1 MFRTK
6 SHNTRSLMSR
16 ELETILRRSIAMEH
30 PRWTWDQIMAA
41 IREAET
47 GRGPYAILA
56 ADLMAANGA

>member
-1 MFRTK
+1 M
-6 SHNTRSLMSR
+6 SHD
-16 ELETILRRSIAMEH
+16 LEIVLRRSIALEN
-30 PRWTWDQIMAA
+30 PRWTWDQISAA